1 MALTSVPA
9 KCLERLIIKHIK
21 EARPSTLDPYQFAYR
36 ENRSTEDAIAFVL
49 HTLLEHLELKNTYV
63 RMLFVDYSS
72 AFNTIRPYKLRSK
85 LHNLVLNTTLCNWT
99 VDFLT
104 NRTQYVRIGGH
115 TSSTLFIN
123 TGVPQGC
130 VLSPLLYTLFTHDCC
145 AFFPSN
151 HIVKFADDTTVLGLI
166 NNNDGTAYRNEVQ
179 HLALWCDNNSL
190 VLNIKKTKEIIVD
203 FRKTGQY
210 KHSPL
215 SIGNEVVERV
225 TEFKFLGVTV
235 SEDLSWGTN
244 TASVVGKA
252 QQRLYYLRKLK
263 SAKIPR
269 QLMVNFYNCAISSVL
284 SYGFLVWFSSCTK
297 ADQQALQR
305 VVRTAGRI
313 IGTTLPE
320 MSTIFTTRCL
330 RRV

>member
-85 LHNLVLNTTLCNWT
+85 LHNLVLNTTLCNWM

-123 TGVPQGC
+123 MGAPKDACLAHCFTPFLQMTVVPFSHQIILSNLRMTPRYLGSLTTTMRQHIGMRYSTWHYGVI
-130 VLSPLLYTLFTHDCC
+130 TI
-145 AFFPSN
+145 A
-151 HIVKFADDTTVLGLI
+151 
-166 NNNDGTAYRNEVQ
+166 
-179 HLALWCDNNSL
+179 W
-190 VLNIKKTKEIIVD
+190 
-203 FRKTGQY
+203 
-210 KHSPL
+210 
-215 SIGNEVVERV
+215 
-225 TEFKFLGVTV
+225 FLT
-235 SEDLSWGTN
+235 
-244 TASVVGKA
+244 
-252 QQRLYYLRKLK
+252 
-263 SAKIPR
+263 
-269 QLMVNFYNCAISSVL
+269 
-284 SYGFLVWFSSCTK
+284 
-297 ADQQALQR
+297 
-305 VVRTAGRI
+305 
-313 IGTTLPE
+313 
-320 MSTIFTTRCL
+320 L
-330 RRV
+330 RRPRELL